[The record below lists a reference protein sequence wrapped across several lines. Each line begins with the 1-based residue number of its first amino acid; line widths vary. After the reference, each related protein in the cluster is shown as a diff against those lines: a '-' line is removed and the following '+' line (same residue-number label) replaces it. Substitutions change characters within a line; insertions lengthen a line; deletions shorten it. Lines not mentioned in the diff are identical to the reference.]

1 MLDLEAALN
10 VANEALADV
19 MLAAEADA
27 DLPDATCERLR
38 KACEYIDRLARNY
51 PNFKARNRNQRRLTA

>member
-27 DLPDATCERLR
+27 DLPDTSYERLR
-38 KACEYIDRLARNY
+38 KACDDIDRLARNY